1 MTSAPNQTLEAFF
14 ERLNK
19 LQEDFPSVTLLAVTP
34 EDHNQFLDDGLKAE
48 SWDDPRHLA
57 FKERLAEELDA
68 ISGSPWDQLNNLCE
82 QIAERIRE
90 DEE

>member
-1 MTSAPNQTLEAFF
+1 MTTSPNQTLEAFF

-19 LQEDFPSVTLLAVTP
+19 LQEDFPSVTILVITP
-34 EDHNQFLDDGLKAE
+34 ETHNTFLDEDLRAE

-57 FKERLAEELDA
+57 FRDRLKEWLESTYD
-68 ISGSPWDQLNNLCE
+68 SPWGYLNNLCE
-82 QIAERIRE
+82 KIAERIKE

>member
-1 MTSAPNQTLEAFF
+1 MTSTPKQTLEAFW

-34 EDHNQFLDDGLKAE
+34 EDHNQFLDEELKAE

-57 FKERLAEELDA
+57 FKERLAEEMECK
-68 ISGSPWDQLNNLCE
+68 SHSPWDYLDSICQH
-82 QIAERIRE
+82 IAERIKE